1 MWPIKR
7 RETPGSEATS
17 LATLTRGRP
26 VDPVADYKQW
36 VARASALADARAS
49 QVTDP
54 LSNPDTVGH
63 LRDRARALSVTE
75 IDAQHDERAHAL
87 AVAARHRR
95 VEVEAAETEIAY
107 RLDERDRAADR
118 IRRIEDARA
127 AHDPATA
134 AADLARITTTRV
146 RRYLVISW
154 LMSGLA
160 AVGIGASVTLAGWP
174 LPMAIAVGVAAEA
187 GLSYLVASII
197 SDQAEARRRV
207 GLART
212 ADRTRIDV
220 DLPRWVRVLP
230 WAGVVGLLTVSV
242 GVNTFGL
249 IMGTGELGLLG
260 VIGACVAA
268 LAVLL
273 AWAYSAQTS
282 AIVTS
287 LLADAGIQAGADE
300 LAAVASGERI
310 PTYTTPAAPQAV
322 TVDREAVLEALAS
335 DPGLMDAVLS
345 EATDRAITQMPPPS
359 STAIAGVED
368 EGAGA
373 VATMDRPS
381 QAGLAEGTAASAG
394 TGAANRA
401 LVRSLREEIIRET
414 GEEPSKSELA
424 RRTGLDRRTVGR
436 HLSD

>member
-36 VARASALADARAS
+36 VASADALADARAS

-63 LRDRARALSVTE
+63 LRTRARELSLAE
-75 IDAQHDERAHAL
+75 IDAQHDERSHAL

-134 AADLARITTTRV
+134 AADLTRITTSRV

-207 GLART
+207 GLAKA

-220 DLPRWVRVLP
+220 QLPRWVRVLP

-300 LAAVASGERI
+300 LAAVAAGERI
-310 PTYTTPAAPQAV
+310 PTYTTQTAPQAV
-322 TVDREAVLEALAS
+322 TVDREAVLDALAS
-335 DPGLMDAVLS
+335 DPGLMDAILS
-345 EATDRAITQMPPPS
+345 EATDRAITQMPA
-359 STAIAGVED
+359 TAPTPTPTD
-368 EGAGA
+368 DDTGA
-373 VATMDRPS
+373 VATIERP
-381 QAGLAEGTAASAG
+381 GLADGTAASAA
-394 TGAANRA
+394 TAAANRQ
-401 LVRSLREEIIRET
+401 LVRSLRDEIIRET
-414 GEEPSKSELA
+414 GTAPTKSELA

-436 HLSD
+436 HLAD

>member
-7 RETPGSEATS
+7 KTPGKQPTS
-17 LATLTRGRP
+17 MPAPRQQRP

-36 VARASALADARAS
+36 VASADALADARAS

-63 LRDRARALSVTE
+63 LRTRSRETSLAE
-75 IDAQHDERAHAL
+75 IDAQHAERAHAL

-95 VEVEAAETEIAY
+95 VEVEAAEAQITY
-107 RLDERDRAADR
+107 RLAERDRAADR

-197 SDQAEARRRV
+197 SDQAEARRRI
-207 GLART
+207 GLSHDAEG
-212 ADRTRIDV
+212 TRIDV
-220 DLPRWVRVLP
+220 DLPRWVRVIP
-230 WAGVVGLLTVSV
+230 WAGVAALLTASVAVNAV
-242 GVNTFGL
+242 GVVA
-249 IMGTGELGLLG
+249 GTGELGLLG

-300 LAAVASGERI
+300 LASVAAGDRI
-310 PTYTTPAAPQAV
+310 PTYAPAGASGAV
-322 TVDREAVLEALAS
+322 SVDR
-335 DPGLMDAVLS
+335 DAVL
-345 EATDRAITQMPPPS
+345 A
-359 STAIAGVED
+359 AIAANPD
-368 EGAGA
+368 LIYAAIGAEVDTATAAAPGPA
-373 VATMDRPS
+373 VAAPDSDRGGVAVMDRP
-381 QAGLAEGTAASAG
+381 AGLDTGAEAAR
-394 TGAANRA
+394 TVGAANRA
-401 LVRSLREEIIRET
+401 LVRRARADIMAAT
-414 GEEPSKSELA
+414 GTEPSVSELA
-424 RRTGLDRRTVGR
+424 RRTGLNRRTVSR

>member
-7 RETPGSEATS
+7 RETPGNEATS

-36 VARASALADARAS
+36 VARADALADARAS

-87 AVAARHRR
+87 AVAARRRR

-134 AADLARITTTRV
+134 AADLTRITTTRV

-160 AVGIGASVTLAGWP
+160 AVGIGASVALAGWP

-212 ADRTRIDV
+212 ADSTRIDV

-230 WAGVVGLLTVSV
+230 WAGVGGLLAASI

-249 IMGTGELGLLG
+249 IVGTGELGLLG

-300 LAAVASGERI
+300 LAAVAAGERI
-310 PTYTTPAAPQAV
+310 PTYTTPAAPQASV
-322 TVDREAVLEALAS
+322 VDREAILDALAA
-335 DPGLMDAVLS
+335 DPDLMYAALN
-345 EATDRAITQMPPPS
+345 EATDRMVITELPAPS
-359 STAIAGVED
+359 TPAPAVDDD
-368 EGAGA
+368 EGA
-373 VATMDRPS
+373 VATIDRPGG

-401 LVRSLREEIIRET
+401 LVRSLREGPR
-414 GEEPSKSELA
+414 PA
-424 RRTGLDRRTVGR
+424 RGDHPGNR
-436 HLSD
+436 